1 MDPFSIN
8 VNTIDNGFLFTVR
21 KNGSRKKTFFAAN
34 VLEGLEEACQ
44 TVVGFKVRVSRES
57 LIFDAPDNGRDKE
70 EAKNRISPA

>member
-34 VLEGLEEACQ
+34 ILEGLEEACQ
-44 TVVGFKVRVSRES
+44 TVVGFKVRVNRES
-57 LIFDAPDNGRDKE
+57 LIFDSPDKE
-70 EAKNRISPA
+70 NGKNRISPA

>member
-34 VLEGLEEACQ
+34 ILEGLEEACQ
-44 TVVGFKVRVSRES
+44 TVVGFKVRVNRES
-57 LIFDAPDNGRDKE
+57 LIFDNNDKE
-70 EAKNRISPA
+70 EGKNRISPA